1 MYLSKSKITDK
12 KNYLKKYKYTKKLLN
27 YSNASKCNSLLSTSE
42 SKNINVIIIGEMIWV
57 FFCLFVFLKL
67 VFVVFSCMLYLENDN
82 FESIYDLFDGFLSFF
97 TFSQTVLQS
106 LHLPKNNSLYVLT
119 PDIAPSASTSQ
130 SRYVF
135 CNALSISFLNWHEAY
150 K

>member
-1 MYLSKSKITDK
+1 MVKIVTAM
-12 KNYLKKYKYTKKLLN
+12 LRGGV
-27 YSNASKCNSLLSTSE
+27 E

-97 TFSQTVLQS
+97 HVLSDCSAEFTSAQEQQFVCAHPWYCPFSQHQPEQV
-106 LHLPKNNSLYVLT
+106 
-119 PDIAPSASTSQ
+119 
-130 SRYVF
+130 
-135 CNALSISFLNWHEAY
+135 CFL
-150 K
+150 